1 MTDDKLKIEFEQL
14 KKDVFSD
21 DWELV
26 KSSADRLGQIGGD
39 EVVDFLISLISLD
52 NSGIRNRAALALE
65 DIKDNRALEPLLTAI
80 LKKENHNYNGTMV
93 FALESLDCSQK
104 LKEIFRILFYET
116 YESKISAY
124 AILSDQMFDFTKEDL
139 LEIQNMWEDCK
150 QHPGKCP
157 CYDDLEIREMM
168 QDAFDGFMSYLNPIS
183 TIKKQTKTTDNAKT
197 KKKPSS

>member
-1 MTDDKLKIEFEQL
+1 MTDDKLKLEFEQL

-39 EVVDFLISLISLD
+39 EVVDFLISLIALD

-80 LKKENHNYNGTMV
+80 FKKENHNYNGTMV

-124 AILSDQMFDFTKEDL
+124 AILSDQIFDFTKEDL
-139 LEIQNMWEDCK
+139 LEIQNMWDDCK
-150 QHPGKCP
+150 QHPDKCP
-157 CYDDLEIREMM
+157 CYDDIETREMM
-168 QDAFDGFMSYLNPIS
+168 QDAVDGFMSYLNPKP
-183 TIKKQTKTTDNAKT
+183 TIKKRTKTTDNVNT